1 MLLLVLFLSLLNY
14 IGSIV
19 PTLDYAE
26 MKTKQNMT
34 FNKQILF
41 ALSIALMAMVS
52 CSTVKDI
59 AYFQNKVVNEPEAID
74 KHAGIVIQAKDMLS
88 IVVSSRNPELV
99 AMFNLPVVSYQA
111 GSEVVNTGYNQRLMG
126 YVVDNDGFIDFPVL
140 GPIKVAGLTRW
151 ELSELIKN
159 KLLNDGLLT
168 DAVVTVEFMNFKVSV
183 IGEVNAPGT
192 YSLQNDKVTILQAI
206 SLARDLTIFGQREN
220 VCVIREREGERI
232 IYEIN
237 LCDVSMFNSPAYY
250 LQQNDVVY
258 VQPSEVKARQS
269 TTDDKALRMT
279 SIFVSGG
286 SLLVSVAA
294 LIVNLLNVGN

>member
-1 MLLLVLFLSLLNY
+1 
-14 IGSIV
+14 
-19 PTLDYAE
+19 

-34 FNKQILF
+34 SNKNILF
-41 ALSIALMAMVS
+41 ALFLALMAMVS

-74 KHAGIVIQAKDMLS
+74 RHAGIVIQPKDMLS

-99 AMFNLPVVSYQA
+99 AMFNLPVISYQA
-111 GSEVVNTGYNQRLMG
+111 GSEIVAGAGQQRLMG
-126 YVVDNDGFIDFPVL
+126 YVVDNDGYIDFPVL
-140 GPIKVAGLTRW
+140 GPVKVAGLTRW
-151 ELSELIKN
+151 ELAELIKK
-159 KLLNDGLLT
+159 KLLDEGLLT

-183 IGEVNAPGT
+183 IGEVNSPGT
-192 YSLQNDKVTILQAI
+192 YTLQNDKVTILQAI

-220 VCVIREREGERI
+220 VCVIREREGERV

>member
-1 MLLLVLFLSLLNY
+1 MIFNRNSLLAL
-14 IGSIV
+14 IV
-19 PTLDYAE
+19 
-26 MKTKQNMT
+26 
-34 FNKQILF
+34 
-41 ALSIALMAMVS
+41 ALSAIVS
-52 CSTVKDI
+52 CGTAKDI
-59 AYFQNKVVNEPEAID
+59 AYFQNKVVDEPEAID
-74 KHAGIVIQAKDMLS
+74 KHAGIVIQPKDMLS

-111 GSEVVNTGYNQRLMG
+111 GSEIVATGGYNQRLMG
-126 YVVDNDGFIDFPVL
+126 YVVDNDGYIDFPVL

-151 ELSELIKN
+151 ELSKLIKDR
-159 KLLNDGLLT
+159 LLKEGLLT

-192 YSLQNDKVTILQAI
+192 YTLTNDKVTILQAI

-220 VCVIREREGERI
+220 VCVIREREGERV

-258 VQPSEVKARQS
+258 VQPSEIKARQS

-286 SLLVSVAA
+286 SLLVSIAA
-294 LIVNLLNVGN
+294 LIVNLVR